1 MCKKKQLNINMNQN
15 LMTNELVFVECMVA
29 QFLMPDFVQWINRI
43 KGMGVSL
50 LFCKKNKIEINL
62 SSHDLIF
69 PQKLTLCVDDLV

>member
-1 MCKKKQLNINMNQN
+1 MQEEELAKAQWRGAYFIDVQKKQLNINMNQN

-50 LFCKKNKIEINL
+50 LFCKKQ
-62 SSHDLIF
+62 D
-69 PQKLTLCVDDLV
+69 